1 VGVSGSAAS
10 AGLLFLCF
18 AEFLAVKR
26 LLTLGAIILVGGIIF
41 WGLFGFTNTTWHQ
54 RLTLIVDTP
63 TGQVQGAAVIEVR
76 NSEIHNPTANFG
88 TGASS
93 EITGEATVVEV
104 LPGRYLFAL
113 LDGSAGRFATAIQQQ
128 DGWISTGEMFGT
140 VQNQTEPVTLTGDLI
155 PMLVTFDDI
164 TDPTTV
170 RQVDPT
176 NLAATFGPGV
186 SLAAVTLEITEED
199 VTQGRILTWLGQ
211 FPETPLRADI
221 DPMDFS
227 FEAQLL
233 QGSFI
238 RR

>member
-1 VGVSGSAAS
+1 
-10 AGLLFLCF
+10 
-18 AEFLAVKR
+18 
-26 LLTLGAIILVGGIIF
+26 
-41 WGLFGFTNTTWHQ
+41 
-54 RLTLIVDTP
+54 
-63 TGQVQGAAVIEVR
+63 VIEVR

-113 LDGSAGRFATAIQQQ
+113 LDGSAGRFATAIRPQN
-128 DGWISTGEMFGT
+128 GWISTGEMFGR

-164 TDPTTV
+164 NDPTTV
-170 RQVDPT
+170 QQVDPT
-176 NLAATFGPGV
+176 NLAATFGTGV

-199 VTQGRILTWLGQ
+199 VTEARILTWLGQ
-211 FPETPLRADI
+211 FPETPLLVDI

-238 RR
+238 RK